1 MSPVVAVGSVNPVKV
16 AAVQEV
22 LQTMARF
29 TDAVLMPSAAA
40 SGVSEQPLS
49 LEETFRGAEGRARA
63 ALAHAGGHGLALG
76 LEDGMYP
83 CPTDPE
89 RYLNVCVACAVE
101 AERVHFGCS
110 SAFMYPDAVVRLVL
124 EQKMDVSQALKAAGL
139 TAHPKV
145 GADVGAI
152 GLLSKGRL
160 VRKDYTKQA
169 LVAALLPWG

>member
-1 MSPVVAVGSVNPVKV
+1 MSARVAVGSLNPVKV
-16 AAVQEV
+16 QAVQEV
-22 LQTMARF
+22 LQTIARF
-29 TDAVLMPSAAA
+29 EDAVLMPLAAA

-63 ALAHAGGHGLALG
+63 ALRHAGGAGLALG
-76 LEDGMYP
+76 LEDGMFP
-83 CPTDPE
+83 CPTDPA

-101 AERVHFGCS
+101 GEHVHFGCS
-110 SAFMYPDAVVRLVL
+110 SAFMYPDPVVQFVL
-124 EQKMDVSQALKAAGL
+124 QQGMDVSQALKAAGL

-152 GLLSKGRL
+152 GLLSGGRL

>member
-1 MSPVVAVGSVNPVKV
+1 MSVVVAVGSVNPVKV
-16 AAVQEV
+16 GAVQEV
-22 LQTMARF
+22 LQSMRGF
-29 TDAVLMPSAAA
+29 EEAVLMPAAVA
-40 SGVSEQPLS
+40 SGVSDQPLS

-63 ALAHAGGHGLALG
+63 AVAHAGAARLG
-76 LEDGMYP
+76 IGMEDGMYP
-83 CPTDPE
+83 CPTDPA

-101 AERVHFGCS
+101 GERVHFGCS

-124 EQKMDVSQALKAAGL
+124 EQGMDVSQALRAAGL
-139 TAHPKV
+139 TAHPRV

-152 GLLSKGRL
+152 GLLSGGRL